1 MRVKTSQNNTK
12 TNRNAQENNVK
23 TAVKS
28 QARRSKDKITKNS
41 VRMSVKTCLKYM
53 FHVEQWC
60 DE

>member
-1 MRVKTSQNNTK
+1 MHKKTTQ
-12 TNRNAQENNVK
+12 K
-23 TAVKS
+23 TAVIS